1 MEKITI
7 YHNPKCSKSRQTL
20 QLLRERGIEPII
32 VEYLKQPL
40 NASQLKR
47 LLKMLQLEPREL
59 MRKKES
65 EYKDLNLADTKLSQ
79 ESLINAMAEH
89 PILME
94 RPIVVVGSKAAL
106 GRPPENVLAIL

>member
-1 MEKITI
+1 
-7 YHNPKCSKSRQTL
+7 
-20 QLLRERGIEPII
+20 
-32 VEYLKQPL
+32 
-40 NASQLKR
+40 
-47 LLKMLQLEPREL
+47 MLQLEPREL

-79 ESLINAMAEH
+79 DTLINAMAEH

-106 GRPPENVLAIL
+106 GRPPENVLEIL

>member
-1 MEKITI
+1 MEKVTI

-40 NASQLKR
+40 NASQIKKV
-47 LLKMLQLEPREL
+47 LKMLQLGPREL

-65 EYKDLNLADTKLSQ
+65 EYKDLNLADNKLSQ
-79 ESLINAMAEH
+79 DSLINAMAEH

-94 RPIVVVGSKAAL
+94 RPIVVVGSKAVL
-106 GRPPENVLAIL
+106 GRPPENVLEIL

>member
-79 ESLINAMAEH
+79 DTLINAMAEH

-106 GRPPENVLAIL
+106 GRPPENVLEIL

>member
-1 MEKITI
+1 MEKVTI

-20 QLLRERGIEPII
+20 QLLLERGIEPII

-40 NASQLKR
+40 NASQIKR
-47 LLKMLQLEPREL
+47 VLKMLQLEPREL

-79 ESLINAMAEH
+79 DTLINAMAEH

-106 GRPPENVLAIL
+106 GRPPENVLEIL

>member
-1 MEKITI
+1 MEKVTI

-40 NASQLKR
+40 NASQIKR
-47 LLKMLQLEPREL
+47 VLKMLQLEPREL

-79 ESLINAMAEH
+79 DTLINAMAEH

-106 GRPPENVLAIL
+106 GRPPENVLEIL

>member
-79 ESLINAMAEH
+79 ESLINAMAEY